1 MTAAVHAPF
10 VRDFTGFDRPWG
22 LLDKHVPDLH
32 VHEIELGCGYLASG
46 TTGPA

>member
-22 LLDKHVPDLH
+22 LLDKHV
-32 VHEIELGCGYLASG
+32 
-46 TTGPA
+46 